1 MILGALVD
9 AGLSIDG
16 LRDSLRKLN
25 AKGYEI
31 SSMKA
36 CRGGINGTLVSVDQ
50 DSIGRKRRG
59 AADFIDVIR
68 SSNLSESVVEKL
80 SLIHISEPTRPY

>member
-36 CRGGINGTLVSVDQ
+36 C
-50 DSIGRKRRG
+50 
-59 AADFIDVIR
+59 
-68 SSNLSESVVEKL
+68 
-80 SLIHISEPTRPY
+80 